1 VLCGINGAC
10 PECEFLILTMPH
22 GLQDLSGP
30 TPIGLP
36 HRSEIPCACN
46 GGSTLCRSAL

>member
-10 PECEFLILTMPH
+10 PESEFLILTMPH

-36 HRSEIPCACN
+36 QVGDSVCLQWR
-46 GGSTLCRSAL
+46 